1 MMRPSST
8 KIRLIPA
15 MFIVIILAF
24 CCQTALAANGGPWLE
39 TDKRVYQ
46 GDDIR
51 VHFYNAPGYS
61 SDWICIVPEGAP
73 DTEAGDYKY
82 MPAGAQQGV
91 LHFSSPRPGRYEARA
106 FYNYRSGGYVVSARS
121 RFAVVPP
128 GYHPPPGPAYQEP
141 GPPPGPPGP
150 PPGYHHGH
158 RSHCADRCL
167 EDYHATLVG
176 CREESRSRYYQR
188 CERQAKEQERQ
199 CLEKCRYR

>member
-91 LHFSSPRPGRYEARA
+91 LHFRSPRPGRYEARA

-121 RFAVVPP
+121 RFAVV
-128 GYHPPPGPAYQEP
+128 
-141 GPPPGPPGP
+141 